1 MKPEQ
6 MKARKG
12 RLKAMKMSMSSKDMK
27 AEMKEHA
34 GKGKA
39 C

>member
-12 RLKAMKMSMSSKDMK
+12 RLKAMKMSMSSK
-27 AEMKEHA
+27 EEIKEHS